1 MNQKIEFSQFI
12 NNQKQLREQTGKLTA
27 DTVERVW
34 GDMEEF
40 PRLLDVAE
48 RFNLASGT
56 LGGGSA
62 NALLIYAQCPHATRL
77 GSFEDWKKEQ
87 AYIRKG
93 EKGIRIYVRSPGK
106 EDPQTHRVKY
116 FYNVEHRFD
125 ISQTNARPQQ
135 EETAWNDPIDIIKA
149 IAAASKFGIRYD
161 SQIPDGVD
169 AAYIPALNEVRVRDG
184 QDAEQMCLSLLTEF
198 CHYEQHKLLGRTY
211 ERSPFTHFVALCGG
225 YVLARRFG
233 IGTENILFQRE
244 VFPDIPSGN
253 VQEKCGAVR
262 DLLSSVIR
270 ASGMAGQEVQRGI
283 AGLERDFGQYVS
295 SPRYRP
301 EEAQAEALAV

>member
-1 MNQKIEFSQFI
+1 MNEKIEFSQFVTS
-12 NNQKQLREQTGKLTA
+12 QKQLREETGRLTA

-34 GDMEEF
+34 GDMEQF
-40 PRLLDVAE
+40 PRLLDVVE

-62 NALLIYAQCPHATRL
+62 NALLIYAQCQGATRL

-93 EKGIRIYVRSPGK
+93 EKGLRIYVRSPGK
-106 EDPQTHRVKY
+106 EDPKTHKTKY

-125 ISQTNARPQQ
+125 ISQTTARSQP
-135 EETAWNDPIDIIKA
+135 EEVTWAEPVEIVKA
-149 IAAASKFGIRYD
+149 IAKAGPFWVRYD
-161 SQIPDGVD
+161 PEIPDGVD
-169 AAYIPALNEVRVRDG
+169 ATYIPDLREVRVRHG
-184 QDAEQMCLSLLTEF
+184 QTAEEMCFPLLTEF
-198 CHYEQHKLLGRTY
+198 CHYEQHKLMGKTY
-211 ERSPFTHFVALCGG
+211 ERDPNTNFVALCGG

-233 IGTENILFQRE
+233 VSTENVLFQRE
-244 VFPDIPSGN
+244 VFPEIPGEN
-253 VQEKCGAVR
+253 MQEKCGAVR

-283 AGLERDFGQYVS
+283 AEMERLLGLYVS

-301 EEAQAEALAV
+301 EDARDDTLAV

>member
-93 EKGIRIYVRSPGK
+93 EKGLRIYVRSPGK
-106 EDPQTHRVKY
+106 EDPKTHRTKY
-116 FYNVEHRFD
+116 YYNVEHRFD
-125 ISQTNARPQQ
+125 ISQTNAHLQTEDVSWTEPL
-135 EETAWNDPIDIIKA
+135 DIIRA
-149 IAAASKFGIRYD
+149 IAKTASFGIQYD
-161 SQIPDGVD
+161 PEIPDGVN
-169 AAYIPALNEVRVRDG
+169 AAYIPELNEVRVRDG
-184 QDAEQMCLSLLTEF
+184 QDAEQMCISLLTEF
-198 CHYEQHKLLGRTY
+198 CHYEQHKLMGKTY
-211 ERSPFTHFVALCGG
+211 ERNPNTNFVALCGG

-233 IGTENILFQRE
+233 VSTENVLFQRE
-244 VFPDIPSGN
+244 VFPEIPGEN
-253 VQEKCGAVR
+253 MQEKCGAVR
-262 DLLSSVIR
+262 DLLSRIIR
-270 ASGMAGQEVQRGI
+270 ASGMAGQEIQKGI
-283 AGLERDFGQYVS
+283 TELERDMGLYVA

-301 EEAQAEALAV
+301 EEARAGALAV